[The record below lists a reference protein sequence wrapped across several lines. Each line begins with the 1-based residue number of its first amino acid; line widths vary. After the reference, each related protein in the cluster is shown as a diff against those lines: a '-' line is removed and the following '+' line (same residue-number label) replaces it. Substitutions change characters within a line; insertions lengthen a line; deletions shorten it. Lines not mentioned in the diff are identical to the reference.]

1 MLANHRSATISVRC
15 VNWNSWNSCEFLLA
29 LSSQLWRHWST
40 SVNRDQWDHCESQ
53 HPPLCIYAAVK
64 DTPHDDSEWD
74 ILHLTWLHF
83 SSVAQK
89 KEQTFTIFL
98 HFLLLTYTCTSMMLI
113 SACVVPVSLIRLCF
127 WQFTNWTVQIL
138 ICCSICFLYRVYPH
152 LFGISVFLLSTLRL
166 GFFFAALPRFSS
178 PPHCHCWGSL
188 FYRSHL
194 LKLRAEDAF
203 SV

>member
-1 MLANHRSATISVRC
+1 MSFFLLWVH
-15 VNWNSWNSCEFLLA
+15 SCEGIGAHLLTETSEITVKA
-29 LSSQLWRHWST
+29 NTRHYAFT
-40 SVNRDQWDHCESQ
+40 TQW
-53 HPPLCIYAAVK
+53 K
-64 DTPHDDSEWD
+64 TPHMMTLSGTFYIWHGY
-74 ILHLTWLHF
+74 IFPQLPR
-83 SSVAQK
+83 K
-89 KEQTFTIFL
+89 NEQTFTIFL